1 MFVAIIPWYLRCVGS
16 HCLVYWSRL
25 KGGYD
30 YFDDFLDQQV
40 TLATPMEIATYFG
53 NLEFLGQAFLETRQR
68 IKITGE
74 RFQFILCF
82 VLTLLLYTI
91 YILIHSHTHAV
102 NLLIEHHSFSWFF
115 FNLQPVGSKHLISL
129 LFVHRIFKPSNLKGG
144 RGRIQWEKNAKN
156 MGPPYIYSL
165 KKNAKRH
172 IQQISPGVISPEPYI
187 FSIFF
192 HPPQKKSLVFP
203 PCRIWFSSALRMVQ
217 LLFHKG
223 ADPEDRKQNSLNWK
237 TDGFEVVSRIEKLPP
252 IFFCIQQKKMGW
264 ILMFQVVLFFA
275 TQLQGT
281 KHNINQP
288 YNKSHC
294 LLTSKL
300 GSNFFWLELKASF
313 PIISKTF
320 WVSESPFH
328 SLLRASSV

>member
-1 MFVAIIPWYLRCVGS
+1 MILKKKHAPVTHLD
-16 HCLVYWSRL
+16 L
-25 KGGYD
+25 KGG
-30 YFDDFLDQQV
+30 
-40 TLATPMEIATYFG
+40 PPG
-53 NLEFLGQAFLETRQR
+53 
-68 IKITGE
+68 
-74 RFQFILCF
+74 
-82 VLTLLLYTI
+82 
-91 YILIHSHTHAV
+91 
-102 NLLIEHHSFSWFF
+102 
-115 FNLQPVGSKHLISL
+115 GSS
-129 LFVHRIFKPSNLKGG
+129 G
-144 RGRIQWEKNAKN
+144 KNCQK

-187 FSIFF
+187 FSFFF
-192 HPPQKKSLVFP
+192 HPPKKKSLVFP

-252 IFFCIQQKKMGW
+252 IFFAFNKKRWDGFW
-264 ILMFQVVLFFA
+264 CFKSFFFA

-288 YNKSHC
+288 YNKNHC

-300 GSNFFWLELKASF
+300 GKNLGVSYLYKIRFVVYNCLRNASYAGN
-313 PIISKTF
+313 
-320 WVSESPFH
+320 V
-328 SLLRASSV
+328 

>member
-165 KKNAKRH
+165 KKMPKD
-172 IQQISPGVISPEPYI
+172 ISNKFHLGLFHPSPTFSQFFFTPPKKNHWFFPLVGSDLALRSGWCSC
-187 FSIFF
+187 FSIRV
-192 HPPQKKSLVFP
+192 P
-203 PCRIWFSSALRMVQ
+203 ILRTGNKIPLIGKPMD
-217 LLFHKG
+217 L
-223 ADPEDRKQNSLNWK
+223 RWY
-237 TDGFEVVSRIEKLPP
+237 
-252 IFFCIQQKKMGW
+252 
-264 ILMFQVVLFFA
+264 
-275 TQLQGT
+275 QG
-281 KHNINQP
+281 
-288 YNKSHC
+288 
-294 LLTSKL
+294 
-300 GSNFFWLELKASF
+300 
-313 PIISKTF
+313 
-320 WVSESPFH
+320 
-328 SLLRASSV
+328 